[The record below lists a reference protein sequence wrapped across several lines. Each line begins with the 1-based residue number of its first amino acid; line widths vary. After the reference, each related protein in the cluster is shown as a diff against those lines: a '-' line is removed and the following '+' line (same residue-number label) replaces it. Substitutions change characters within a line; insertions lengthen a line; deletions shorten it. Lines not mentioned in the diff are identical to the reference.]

1 MTTRNVVENGATGE
15 RVNFSHVSPRPHDR
29 LAAQRYLRFSTHRK
43 IIMSGIDS
51 AITRGLR
58 RAGSLSQ
65 KAIWAGQRVLGTV
78 PVYWQRR
85 YYQKIS
91 KRAEVVSKAATEGDL
106 NAARLVLQ
114 LLVPPAKGRLVS
126 FPMPEIKMIDDIA
139 GALQALWGA
148 VSTSAISIDEMPT
161 LTAVLEK
168 HGTIIHASE
177 LKKRVIALEAAK
189 TPKLEYRNQP

>member
-1 MTTRNVVENGATGE
+1 
-15 RVNFSHVSPRPHDR
+15 
-29 LAAQRYLRFSTHRK
+29 LAEK
-43 IIMSGIDS
+43 I
-51 AITRGLR
+51 
-58 RAGSLSQ
+58 LS
-65 KAIWAGQRVLGTV
+65 KDIK
-78 PVYWQRR
+78 
-85 YYQKIS
+85 KI
-91 KRAEVVSKAATEGDL
+91 AEVVSKAATEGDL